1 MIGEVCHFIDLLTFL
16 SGTKIINYDKKP
28 ITNINNNF
36 SIFLEFEDNST
47 GVINYLSDGN
57 KAFPK
62 EKLTVFSDGS
72 VFEIDNFKKMS
83 AYGVKNFKSM
93 NFWNQDKGLNEM
105 VKQFKDSIKKNQNNL
120 ISFEDIIS
128 VSKICVELS

>member
-1 MIGEVCHFIDLLTFL
+1 
-16 SGTKIINYDKKP
+16 
-28 ITNINNNF
+28 
-36 SIFLEFEDNST
+36 
-47 GVINYLSDGN
+47 
-57 KAFPK
+57 
-62 EKLTVFSDGS
+62 
-72 VFEIDNFKKMS
+72 MS